1 MTYASSGQVPVSVL
15 GAGAWGTV
23 IAWLLAN
30 NGHQVRL
37 WSRRREHAAAIEA
50 DHVNREYLPDLPLP
64 AAVTPTSDLRLALDK
79 AALAFV
85 AVPSRALRSLMT
97 ALPAVTTLVSCSKG
111 IEVTGF
117 RRLSQV
123 MEDERPGVKVAALS
137 GPNLAGEIA
146 AGLPAATTVA
156 SADHEVALAVQS
168 LLQQPTFRVY
178 TSTDVVGVELAGA
191 MKNVIALA
199 AGICDGLGL
208 GDNAKSSIITRGLA
222 EVVRLGTMLGG
233 ETRTFYGLA
242 GVGDIIATCSSRQ
255 SRNHT
260 AGVLLA
266 AGESLADLRARNL
279 TAEGIP
285 TVEAVHDHA
294 EANHIDLPITAEVYR
309 VVYQGKSPRAA
320 MYDLMTRERKPE

>member
-1 MTYASSGQVPVSVL
+1 ML

-30 NGHQVRL
+30 NGHRVRL
-37 WSRRREHAAAIEA
+37 WTRRKEHAAAIAAER
-50 DHVNREYLPDLPLP
+50 VNREYLPYLPLP
-64 AAVTPTSDLRLALDK
+64 TAVTPTSDIRVALQD
-79 AALAFV
+79 AAMAFV
-85 AVPSRALRSLMT
+85 VVPSRALVSLMA
-97 ALPAVTTLVSCSKG
+97 ALPPVTTLVSCSKG
-111 IEVTGF
+111 MELSGF

-123 MEDERPGVKVAALS
+123 MQDGRPGVKVAALS

-156 SADHEVALAVQS
+156 STDTDVALTVQE
-168 LLQQPTFRVY
+168 LLQQTTFRVY
-178 TSTDVVGVELAGA
+178 TSSDIIGVELAGA

-233 ETRTFYGLA
+233 EARTFYGLA
-242 GVGDIIATCSSRQ
+242 GVGDIVATSSSQQ

-266 AGESLADLRARNL
+266 GGESLSDLALRNL

-285 TVEAVHDHA
+285 TVEAVYRYA
-294 EANHIDLPITAEVYR
+294 EAEHIDLPITAEVYR
-309 VVYQGKSPRAA
+309 VVYQGKPARSA
-320 MYDLMTRERKPE
+320 MVDLMTRERKPE

>member
-1 MTYASSGQVPVSVL
+1 MTHAAPGQIVSVL

-30 NGHQVRL
+30 NGHRVRL
-37 WSRRREHAAAIEA
+37 WSRRSEHAGAIETER
-50 DHVNREYLPDLPLP
+50 VNREYLPHLELPSNLS
-64 AAVTPTSDLRLALDK
+64 ATSDLREALDE

-85 AVPSRALRSLMT
+85 AVPSKALRSLLT
-97 ALPAVTTLVSCSKG
+97 GLPTDTTLVSCSKG
-111 IEVTGF
+111 MELKGF
-117 RRLSQV
+117 RRLTQV
-123 MEDERPGVKVAALS
+123 MEEERPGAKVAVLS

-156 SADHEVALAVQS
+156 STEHDVALSVQS

-178 TSTDVVGVELAGA
+178 TTSDVVGVELAGA

-222 EVVRLGTMLGG
+222 EVVRLGTLFGG

-242 GVGDIIATCSSRQ
+242 GVGDMIATCSSQQ

-266 AGESLADLRARNL
+266 AGESLAELEERHL

-285 TVEAVHDHA
+285 TVEAVYRYA
-294 EANHIDLPITAEVYR
+294 EDNHIDLPITAEVYR
-309 VVYQGKSPRAA
+309 VVYQGKSARTA
-320 MYDLMTRERKPE
+320 MVDLMTRERKPE

>member
-1 MTYASSGQVPVSVL
+1 ML

-50 DHVNREYLPDLPLP
+50 ERVNRKYLPYLPLP
-64 AAVTPTSDLRLALDK
+64 PGVTSTADLRMALDK

-85 AVPSRALRSLMT
+85 AVPSRALRSLMAT
-97 ALPAVTTLVSCSKG
+97 LPSVTTLVSCSKG
-111 IEVTGF
+111 MELTGF

-123 MEDERPGVKVAALS
+123 MEDERPGVKVAVPS

-146 AGLPAATTVA
+146 TGLPAATTVA
-156 SADHEVALAVQS
+156 SARHGVALAVQG

-199 AGICDGLGL
+199 AGLCDGLGL

-242 GVGDIIATCSSRQ
+242 GVGDIIATCSSQQ
-255 SRNHT
+255 SRNHM

-266 AGESLADLRARNL
+266 AGESIADLGARNL
-279 TAEGIP
+279 TAEGVP
-285 TVEAVHDHA
+285 TVEAVHRYA
-294 EANHIDLPITAEVYR
+294 EANQLDLPITAEVYK
-309 VVYQGKSPRAA
+309 VVYEGKPARAA
-320 MYDLMTRERKPE
+320 MVDLMTRERKPE

>member
-1 MTYASSGQVPVSVL
+1 ML

-37 WSRRREHAAAIEA
+37 WTRRREHAAAIAA
-50 DHVNREYLPDLPLP
+50 DRVNSEYLPYLPLSTL
-64 AAVTPTSDLRLALDK
+64 VTPTSDLR
-79 AALAFV
+79 AALEGAALTFV
-85 AVPSRALRSLMT
+85 VVPSRALVSLMT
-97 ALPAVTTLVSCSKG
+97 ALPPVAALVSCSKG
-111 IEVTGF
+111 MELAGF

-123 MEDERPGVKVAALS
+123 MQAARPGVRVAALS

-156 SADHEVALAVQS
+156 STDEDMALTVQA
-168 LLQQPTFRVY
+168 LLQQSTFRVY
-178 TSTDVVGVELAGA
+178 TSSDIIGVELAGA

-222 EVVRLGTMLGG
+222 EVVRLGTLLGG
-233 ETRTFYGLA
+233 EARTFYGLA
-242 GVGDIIATCSSRQ
+242 GVGDIVATCSSQQ

-266 AGESLADLRARNL
+266 AGEDLSDPALRSM

-285 TVEAVHDHA
+285 TVEAVYRYA
-294 EANHIDLPITAEVYR
+294 EARQIELPITTEVYK
-309 VVYQGKSPRAA
+309 VVYQGKPARAA
-320 MYDLMTRERKPE
+320 MVDLMTRERKPE